1 MKLAPLLGMLM
12 AIVMGSADAK
22 NCTVNGGAIA
32 FGVYNAASGAALDTI
47 GSAEI
52 DCDENTNVVLRL
64 SRGNWSG
71 SSYAGGRGM
80 ALNGGTGWLIYN
92 LYTDAAR
99 THVFGDGSGQ
109 STTVNVQV
117 KKNANYSQTV
127 YGRIPGGQRAALA
140 GSYADVVMLTVSY

>member
-1 MKLAPLLGMLM
+1 M
-12 AIVMGSADAK
+12 AMELGSADAK

-32 FGVYNAASGAALDTI
+32 FGVYNAVSGIALDTI

-92 LYTDAAR
+92 LYADAAR

-117 KKNANYSQTV
+117 KKKENYGLPV
-127 YGRIPGGQRAALA
+127 YGRIFGGQRNALS
-140 GSYADVVMLTVSY
+140 GNYADVVMLTVSY